1 MIRQAL
7 RSLLR
12 APAFSATVVLT
23 VALGMGVNTAIFCVV
38 YSVLLDPLPYRD
50 PGRLVHIAETHPE
63 FPSFQVAA
71 PDYFDWRR
79 TSHSFAD
86 MAAHTFQAM
95 GQTTLLGQGEP
106 ERVQVTIASH
116 QLFPM
121 LGIQPLHGRGFS
133 AGEDAGQLPVALL
146 NESLWRR
153 KFSADPS
160 VIGHTLRLGNFAF
173 TVVGIVP
180 GRQAYPT
187 WADVWI
193 PLSFLEPQLKD
204 IRRFHPLEV
213 IARLKPGVT
222 VEQAQAEMQ
231 TIASSLAA
239 TYPETNNT
247 VGAAVFPLSSII
259 TGEIRPALLISW
271 AAVSLVLLLAC
282 ANVAHLVLIRSV
294 SRSREMAVRAAL
306 GASTFQLMRVPLTE
320 NVMLALAGGALGVFF
335 AALSLPLLGEF
346 AAGAIPR
353 LNSLALTPITLLF
366 SATAAILCA
375 LLFALPAIFHA
386 RKMDIHQTIK
396 QSAGLSASHRRSLFS
411 ATIVAAEIALAF
423 VVIAAAGLLYRS
435 FAALLKEDAGFDAR
449 GVLAVDVALAENW
462 DRSASLFEQQL
473 APRIRGIPGVTSVAA
488 ANCAPMTLGSTEL
501 SRYASRFGV
510 AGRTFEPGKFP
521 VAQLRWI
528 TPDYFRTLG
537 IPLKRGRLFSGSD
550 AGKPGYIVNET
561 LARRFFPGQ
570 DPVGKEILMGVVGPQ
585 PEAGPIIGVAGDVRD
600 LGLDLEPRPTL
611 YQLAVSP
618 RMTLL
623 IRAGVSPSSFIPAV
637 RHAIRAVDAEAPIT
651 RAVPLLTILEA
662 SMARRRFVLYLLSAF
677 AVLAAAL
684 TAIGVYGVITYSVSR
699 RAREF
704 AIRFALGARRS
715 HLRSLIVRNFA
726 LPAAAGLIGG
736 AWLAY
741 LFAQTMRTQLYKLSP
756 FDPPVL
762 AGAILALLLLV
773 VASALRPVG
782 KASSVSET
790 TALRE

>member
-1 MIRQAL
+1 
-7 RSLLR
+7 
-12 APAFSATVVLT
+12 
-23 VALGMGVNTAIFCVV
+23 
-38 YSVLLDPLPYRD
+38 
-50 PGRLVHIAETHPE
+50 
-63 FPSFQVAA
+63 
-71 PDYFDWRR
+71 
-79 TSHSFAD
+79 
-86 MAAHTFQAM
+86 
-95 GQTTLLGQGEP
+95 
-106 ERVQVTIASH
+106 
-116 QLFPM
+116 
-121 LGIQPLHGRGFS
+121 
-133 AGEDAGQLPVALL
+133 
-146 NESLWRR
+146 
-153 KFSADPS
+153 
-160 VIGHTLRLGNFAF
+160 
-173 TVVGIVP
+173 
-180 GRQAYPT
+180 
-187 WADVWI
+187 
-193 PLSFLEPQLKD
+193 
-204 IRRFHPLEV
+204 
-213 IARLKPGVT
+213 
-222 VEQAQAEMQ
+222 
-231 TIASSLAA
+231 
-239 TYPETNNT
+239 
-247 VGAAVFPLSSII
+247 
-259 TGEIRPALLISW
+259 
-271 AAVSLVLLLAC
+271 
-282 ANVAHLVLIRSV
+282 
-294 SRSREMAVRAAL
+294 
-306 GASTFQLMRVPLTE
+306 
-320 NVMLALAGGALGVFF
+320 
-335 AALSLPLLGEF
+335 
-346 AAGAIPR
+346 
-353 LNSLALTPITLLF
+353 
-366 SATAAILCA
+366 
-375 LLFALPAIFHA
+375 
-386 RKMDIHQTIK
+386 MDIHQTIK